1 MPVPER
7 EVSSSEESL
16 SRAEELL
23 ARLEAARGE
32 LEQLSTGEQQ
42 ASPERAIELLGELA
56 ELAKAVEEELD
67 RAQRAAE
74 LEADAD
80 A

>member
-1 MPVPER
+1 VATED
-7 EVSSSEESL
+7 SL

-32 LEQLSTGEQQ
+32 LEQLAEGEGG
-42 ASPERAIELLGELA
+42 SPERALELLGELS

-67 RAQRAAE
+67 RAKRAAE
-74 LEADAD
+74 ADAQS
-80 A
+80 